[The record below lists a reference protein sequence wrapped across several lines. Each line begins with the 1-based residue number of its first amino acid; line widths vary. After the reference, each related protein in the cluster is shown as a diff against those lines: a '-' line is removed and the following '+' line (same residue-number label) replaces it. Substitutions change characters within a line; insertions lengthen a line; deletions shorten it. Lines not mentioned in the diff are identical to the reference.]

1 MSASADFAKGW
12 SSVGVTL
19 QLQIFLLSGSILI
32 EKQAK

>member
-19 QLQIFLLSGSILI
+19 HATSNIFVVRLYFDRKAI
-32 EKQAK
+32 